1 MFSEKDLA
9 ERSVEEMSREAE
21 ELQAESKRLR
31 ESYEAALLREEEL
44 RRESVD
50 TRPTNAEVAEALWQ
64 EAEMVKD
71 EGRENLRL
79 SMETK
84 LRAAEIRH
92 RIEIHDQIQ
101 SLNNYDE
108 VWQKAARAERK

>member
-9 ERSVEEMSREAE
+9 ERSVEEMSLEAE

-31 ESYEAALLREEEL
+31 ESYEAALLREGEL
-44 RRESVD
+44 RRKSVE
-50 TRPTNAEVAEALWQ
+50 TRPTNAEAAEVLWQ
-64 EAEMVKD
+64 ETERIKD
-71 EGRENLRL
+71 EGREMLRISL
-79 SMETK
+79 EMK

-92 RIEIHDQIQ
+92 RVEIHDQVQ

-108 VWQKAARAERK
+108 VWQKAARAGRK

>member
-9 ERSVEEMSREAE
+9 ERSVEEMSLEAE

-31 ESYEAALLREEEL
+31 ENYEAALLREEEL
-44 RRESVD
+44 RRESVE
-50 TRPTNAEVAEALWQ
+50 TRPNNAEQAETLWQ
-64 EAEMVKD
+64 EAERVKD
-71 EGRENLRL
+71 EGREMLRL
-79 SMETK
+79 SMEMK

-92 RIEIHDQIQ
+92 RVEIHDQIQ

>member
-21 ELQAESKRLR
+21 ELLAESERLR
-31 ESYEAALLREEEL
+31 ESHDAALQKEEEL
-44 RRESVD
+44 RRESVE
-50 TRPTNAEVAEALWQ
+50 TRPSNPEAAERLWQ
-64 EAEMVKD
+64 EAEMIKD
-71 EGRENLRL
+71 EGREMLRL

-92 RIEIHDQIQ
+92 RIEIHDQIR
-101 SLNNYDE
+101 SLDNYDE
-108 VWQKAARAERK
+108 VWRKAARAGRK